1 MTLPPPPPP
10 PPPSPPQA
18 LVAGHP
24 PPSRSRG
31 RGWIVAVAALT
42 AVAALA
48 AGAVTVVT
56 ILRSGDTDGPV
67 AGQLVNTYPT
77 QPTPGWSLD
86 VDEVL
91 PGGRFLWPDSLGAS
105 YGTARFIDVGQTL
118 ITTVGPQQGQ
128 QSQLV
133 AVDAESGSIRWQ
145 TPVAGTVSCATTA
158 IDAALPC
165 VVRNPGGT
173 ARVVSFS
180 LDSGAIRSS
189 VDTDTATLVE
199 VSDGAVF
206 TVGGSQSGLV
216 ISRGTPTDLDAAWT
230 TTTPPETDCVGSGDS
245 HSFEIVDG
253 IVYYSSIGS
262 TALNAVD
269 GALLSNPNLGGYE
282 ALPGQ
287 GFAGVLCAMPFASDG
302 YSSIVSDRDGAE
314 RFRVDEDAPASP
326 WLVSASKSRP
336 YIGSHGAYDMNDGT
350 ELWSV
355 IGGDHFSLRR
365 IVGDIVLGNDS
376 DTLSA
381 YRIDTGEQLWSTKIG
396 DYFSYSV
403 SDGERILVHPND
415 GRVLAVELDDGSVSW
430 SLDSHTNHWSWSK
443 AHDGLAS
450 ISNDR
455 FLYYPPTGGPSG
467 APGRLPAVPEFDGGN
482 EYVTK
487 CGRTPTLTPV
497 EYRTQAEGL
506 VVLMEMKA
514 SCPGGDI
521 VSTDALRVSITDTGQ
536 SVASAVF
543 DFSDAPI
550 YLPRTDGTNTTNS
563 IQREFLYDLGSF
575 WRLPN
580 TLGESSSLTNSRA
593 SGAQL
598 VECEDDG
605 TSDTSL
611 TSGPASRSDT
621 NTPIRPTRSAQP
633 TTGDVESASLDAL
646 RAQADADR
654 PFVIGDLANRWVAQ
668 ISSKRVGLDAADING
683 AQVHWTAAQIL
694 RQHLEL
700 RLMYPEVRLLWSDEW
715 RTFDLRGWWITVAGL
730 TFADADAANGWCDS
744 KRIANDQCFA
754 KIVSN
759 DRDSSGTTKYRR

>member
-1 MTLPPPPPP
+1 
-10 PPPSPPQA
+10 
-18 LVAGHP
+18 
-24 PPSRSRG
+24 
-31 RGWIVAVAALT
+31 
-42 AVAALA
+42 
-48 AGAVTVVT
+48 
-56 ILRSGDTDGPV
+56 
-67 AGQLVNTYPT
+67 
-77 QPTPGWSLD
+77 
-86 VDEVL
+86 
-91 PGGRFLWPDSLGAS
+91 
-105 YGTARFIDVGQTL
+105 
-118 ITTVGPQQGQ
+118 
-128 QSQLV
+128 
-133 AVDAESGSIRWQ
+133 
-145 TPVAGTVSCATTA
+145 
-158 IDAALPC
+158 
-165 VVRNPGGT
+165 
-173 ARVVSFS
+173 
-180 LDSGAIRSS
+180 
-189 VDTDTATLVE
+189 
-199 VSDGAVF
+199 
-206 TVGGSQSGLV
+206 
-216 ISRGTPTDLDAAWT
+216 
-230 TTTPPETDCVGSGDS
+230 
-245 HSFEIVDG
+245 
-253 IVYYSSIGS
+253 
-262 TALNAVD
+262 
-269 GALLSNPNLGGYE
+269 
-282 ALPGQ
+282 
-287 GFAGVLCAMPFASDG
+287 
-302 YSSIVSDRDGAE
+302 
-314 RFRVDEDAPASP
+314 
-326 WLVSASKSRP
+326 
-336 YIGSHGAYDMNDGT
+336 
-350 ELWSV
+350 
-355 IGGDHFSLRR
+355 
-365 IVGDIVLGNDS
+365 
-376 DTLSA
+376 
-381 YRIDTGEQLWSTKIG
+381 
-396 DYFSYSV
+396 
-403 SDGERILVHPND
+403 
-415 GRVLAVELDDGSVSW
+415 
-430 SLDSHTNHWSWSK
+430 
-443 AHDGLAS
+443 
-450 ISNDR
+450 
-455 FLYYPPTGGPSG
+455 
-467 APGRLPAVPEFDGGN
+467 
-482 EYVTK
+482 K

-598 VECEDDG
+598 VECEDEG
-605 TSDTSL
+605 TSDASL

-654 PFVIGDLANRWVAQ
+654 PFVTGDLANRWVAQ